1 MLNATASKYPYYNVM
16 ITMLPLGKSR
26 PSIPDYTFI
35 EQDIR
40 QALQDVYNK
49 VKQTEASVRRL
60 SKEVCRISGMD
71 EALVSVIMD
80 DQNLQYYILNLVQT

>member
-1 MLNATASKYPYYNVM
+1 M
-16 ITMLPLGKSR
+16 ITILPLGKSR

-49 VKQTEASVRRL
+49 VKQP
-60 SKEVCRISGMD
+60 KQ
-71 EALVSVIMD
+71 ALEDSAKKSAESLGWMKH
-80 DQNLQYYILNLVQT
+80 